1 MTTYLAQM
9 YCFECGRC
17 RPVAEMD
24 FASPGKKRKACSDC
38 RARIDREREKVRQ
51 RTKGVRP

>member
-1 MTTYLAQM
+1 MNYSLATA

-24 FASPGKKRKACSDC
+24 FVSANKKRKACADC
-38 RARIDREREKVRQ
+38 RERIEREREKAKKRA
-51 RTKGVRP
+51 KGAKS